1 MPKLHTLQWG
11 GDTHDLKPGSDRKAV
26 IEGKPDEGAHL
37 LRSGVVPDSGDGLLR
52 DSVPKVKSLD
62 EGEHVRWPREISSV
76 GVSSFG
82 GVAKEG
88 SVPKGRGG
96 LPVPLS
102 GVPGVILD
110 KSRFKDP
117 EDWSFLARSFQ
128 LLSDSEAR
136 LGAFL

>member
-1 MPKLHTLQWG
+1 M
-11 GDTHDLKPGSDRKAV
+11 
-26 IEGKPDEGAHL
+26 IEGEPDEGAHL

-52 DSVPKVKSLD
+52 GSVPKAESLD
-62 EGEHVRWPREISSV
+62 EGQHVRCPREISSID
-76 GVSSFG
+76 VSSFG
-82 GVAKEG
+82 SVAKEG

-96 LPVPLS
+96 LPVPLPRVL
-102 GVPGVILD
+102 GEILY

-128 LLSDSEAR
+128 LFGFSKAR